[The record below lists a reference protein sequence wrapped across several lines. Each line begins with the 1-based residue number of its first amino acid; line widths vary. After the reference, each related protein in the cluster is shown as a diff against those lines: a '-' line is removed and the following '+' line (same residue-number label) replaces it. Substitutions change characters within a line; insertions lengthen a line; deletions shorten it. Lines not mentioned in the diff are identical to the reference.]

1 MLLSIGIIGNIL
13 VVVWRLEQKRDQ
25 RSSPVSILIIM
36 LAVSDFL
43 YCVHL
48 ILLES
53 LVLDV
58 NLNQTNHLSPISARN
73 VCMTSA
79 LLSWFTC
86 LTAQW
91 ATFNI
96 AVYSFQAMS
105 EFCSRCCC
113 SLVHKRN
120 LFITI
125 ICQVLINVVMI
136 VVYITVACNYSYVG
150 IDELFD
156 LQLQDYD
163 KTTNNDVSSNWT
175 EATLYSRRVR
185 IAQIFGR
192 CAWAQS
198 NGFSYCLND
207 TIFTH
212 NNHTKI
218 FDESDCYASYK
229 TFAVYSTS
237 AAKIIGSI
245 VPFLGTVLT
254 LTCAI
259 LYICF
264 WIKLRARAANLTKR
278 SDMHKLRWRLSVIV
292 LLNTLCW
299 ISVTILHWIPFPEII
314 VNGKA
319 EWDNNFTAAAV
330 FLISI
335 SPAVNPLIYTF
346 TGKNFLHSIRRFC
359 RRIKCYISVRRSSS
373 NYHDYHTRRVERC
386 SCIPCVRCV
395 QHDEENDP
403 DYCNTQ
409 ETSEWNSDQS
419 RLLPSTNES
428 SETN

>member
-13 VVVWRLEQKRDQ
+13 VVVWRLAQKRDQ

-48 ILLES
+48 LLLES

-58 NLNQTNHLSPISARN
+58 NLNQTIYLSPISARN
-73 VCMTSA
+73 MCMTSA

-96 AVYSFQAMS
+96 AVYSFQAIS

-120 LFITI
+120 LVITI
-125 ICQVLINVVMI
+125 ICQVIINVVMI
-136 VVYITVACNYSYVG
+136 VVLITVFSSYDFTRFDN
-150 IDELFD
+150 IFD
-156 LQLQDYD
+156 LQLQEYD
-163 KTTNNDVSSNWT
+163 KNTNNDVSSNWR
-175 EATLYSRRVR
+175 EVTLYSRRER

-192 CAWAQS
+192 CAWVQS
-198 NGFSYCLND
+198 NGFDYCFKD
-207 TIFTH
+207 TISFTH

-218 FDESDCYASYK
+218 FDESDCYALDTKLDAS
-229 TFAVYSTS
+229 
-237 AAKIIGSI
+237 IIGSI

-254 LTCAI
+254 LICAI

-264 WIKLRARAANLTKR
+264 WIKLRARAANLTGS

-299 ISVTILHWIPFPEII
+299 IPVTIIHWITFLESINNRII
-314 VNGKA
+314 
-319 EWDNNFTAAAV
+319 EWGNDSTAANV
-330 FLISI
+330 LLISI

-346 TGKNFLHSIRRFC
+346 TEKNFLHSIRKFC
-359 RRIKCYISVRRSSS
+359 RRIKCDISVRRTSS
-373 NYHDYHTRRVERC
+373 NYHDYHNGGVERC

-395 QHDEENDP
+395 HHDEDNDP

-409 ETSEWNSDQS
+409 DTSEWNSDQS

>member
-13 VVVWRLEQKRDQ
+13 VVVWRLTQKRDQ
-25 RSSPVSILIIM
+25 RSSPISILIIM
-36 LAVSDFL
+36 LAVSDFF

-58 NLNQTNHLSPISARN
+58 NLNQTKHLSPISARN
-73 VCMTSA
+73 MCMTSA

-96 AVYSFQAMS
+96 ALYSFQAIS

-113 SLVHKRN
+113 SLVHKRS
-120 LFITI
+120 LVITI

-136 VVYITVACNYSYVG
+136 VVYITVLLNYYFHG
-150 IDELFD
+150 IDKLFD

-163 KTTNNDVSSNWT
+163 KNTNNDVSSNWT
-175 EATLYSRRVR
+175 EVTLNSRRER

-198 NGFSYCLND
+198 NGFSYCHND
-207 TIFTH
+207 TLFTH

-218 FDESDCYASYK
+218 FDESDCYALDK
-229 TFAVYSTS
+229 TFALDSTS
-237 AAKIIGSI
+237 AALLIGSI

-264 WIKLRARAANLTKR
+264 WITLRARAANLTGR

-299 ISVTILHWIPFPEII
+299 IPVAIIHWISFPEII
-314 VNGKA
+314 SEGNY
-319 EWDNNFTAAAV
+319 EWNNNITAATV
-330 FLISI
+330 LLISI

-346 TGKNFLHSIRRFC
+346 TGKNFLHSIRKFC
-359 RRIKCYISVRRSSS
+359 RGMKCYISVRRSSS
-373 NYHDYHTRRVERC
+373 NYHDYHTRGVERC
-386 SCIPCVRCV
+386 SCIPCVRCI

-409 ETSEWNSDQS
+409 DTSVWNSDQS

-428 SETN
+428 SETD